1 LAVLVRH
8 DPGCRYARIE
18 DGGGHTDA
26 AKRLFDGFNLHR
38 VATAH
43 LALSDLRRGWV
54 AVSLEDGAVGDDV
67 YDSRG
72 SAVSAMFPHEGDYF
86 YLKMNDRI
94 PSICTAASLLRS
106 HRIMSRVQET
116 DRDQPHGGR
125 TVIPALTLE
134 GRERQIEAVKSGRG
148 MLAFG
153 YAKE

>member
-1 LAVLVRH
+1 MLVRH
-8 DPGCRYARIE
+8 DPGCRYARID

-43 LALSDLRRGWV
+43 LALSDLRHGWV
-54 AVSLEDGAVGDDV
+54 TVALEDGTVGDDV

-72 SAVSAMFPHEGDYF
+72 AAVGAMFPHEARFF

-106 HRIMSRVQET
+106 HRIFAAVHQP

-125 TVIPALTLE
+125 EVIPALTLE
-134 GRERQIEAVKSGRG
+134 GRERQAEAVKSGRG
-148 MLAFG
+148 MLALG
-153 YAKE
+153 YPKE